1 MLVPHLRPLKDT
13 VRSSETDTVLTQSK
27 SGAVLD
33 LTIIQKKKN
42 TMKPRLAIVVTL
54 GKEREPGV
62 VKLGWDENFG
72 RDLKGILF
80 RSKFRARAY

>member
-1 MLVPHLRPLKDT
+1 
-13 VRSSETDTVLTQSK
+13 
-27 SGAVLD
+27 
-33 LTIIQKKKN
+33 
-42 TMKPRLAIVVTL
+42 MKPRLAIVVTL